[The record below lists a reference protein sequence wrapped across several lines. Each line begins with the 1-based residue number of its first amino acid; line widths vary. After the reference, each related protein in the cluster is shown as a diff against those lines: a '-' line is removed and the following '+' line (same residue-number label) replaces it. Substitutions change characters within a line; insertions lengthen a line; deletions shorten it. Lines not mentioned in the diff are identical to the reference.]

1 MRNFDPHLP
10 YPPQDSYQL
19 ALSRAL
25 NRLFRDLAK
34 EHDLLAYGFLA
45 GVEGKGTAA
54 PTTGT
59 WARGDYIVNSSPAE
73 AGSAGSKYWI
83 RGWWCS
89 VAGTPGTWLE
99 DRGLTGN

>member
-1 MRNFDPHLP
+1 MRLFDPHLP
-10 YPPQDSYQL
+10 IPPQDVYQVSL
-19 ALSRAL
+19 NRALGRVLREFARDHDALS
-25 NRLFRDLAK
+25 
-34 EHDLLAYGFLA
+34 YGYLQGVA
-45 GVEGKGTAA
+45 GKATAA

-59 WARGDYIVNSSPAE
+59 WALGDYIRNSNPSELGVAL
-73 AGSAGSKYWI
+73 SKYWI